1 MKISDISPG
10 IQLWEAAIIFLSLQ
24 ITVGAKD
31 LKNSN
36 TIVLSVGNKEYNE

>member
-10 IQLWEAAIIFLSLQ
+10 IQLWEAAIIFPCLQ
-24 ITVGAKD
+24 IAVGTKD
-31 LKNSN
+31 LKNRN